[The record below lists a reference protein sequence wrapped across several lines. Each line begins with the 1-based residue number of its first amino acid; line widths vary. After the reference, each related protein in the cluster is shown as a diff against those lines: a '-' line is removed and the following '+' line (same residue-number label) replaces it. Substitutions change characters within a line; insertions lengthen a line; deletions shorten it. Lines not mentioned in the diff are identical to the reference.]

1 VEAADL
7 LAVRPALDRFL
18 KEFDDC
24 AVTPTRR
31 HIATY
36 VRGQLGNLPRKSIE
50 PIALDAGVHPR
61 TLQQL
66 LSLHG
71 WDEDRMRRK
80 LQERVAANHGG
91 RHAIGIIDE
100 TSFVKKGDK
109 TPGVQRQ
116 YCGTTGKTDNC
127 TVTVHLGLADQNFHA
142 LLDGELYVPE
152 SWTQDP
158 PRCRAAKIPERRT
171 FQTKTQIAIELVDRV
186 TAHGVEFGWLSFD
199 EGYGGKPPFL
209 AKRIDRGHRYVGE
222 VPKTFMG
229 WSIAPR
235 VLEAEENEDPERGRP
250 RRFPRLADGSAPARP
265 VQELACQID
274 VSSKRTYHVQ
284 DTEKGPEVWH
294 VGWMPF
300 YPQIDGLPGPLHWLI
315 VALPVLGGDPK
326 YFLSNAASGVPLEA
340 ILHVAFSR
348 WHIERCFE
356 DDKGEIGLDH
366 FEVRNYRS
374 LKRHLILSAIS
385 FLFLAETNEL
395 LRGEKSRVDD
405 VPGEDGHRGAT
416 GTRPPAFP
424 TTSTFGQTGSNHRI
438 SPVA

>member
-1 VEAADL
+1 MEAADL

-209 AKRIDRGHRYVGE
+209 AKMIDRGHRYVGE

-274 VSSKRTYHVQ
+274 VSSKRTYHVK

-374 LKRHLILSAIS
+374 LKRHLILSAIR

>member
-1 VEAADL
+1 MQAEDL
-7 LAVRPALDRFL
+7 LAIRPALDRFL

-66 LSLHG
+66 LSLHC
-71 WDEDRMRRK
+71 WDEDLMRRK
-80 LQERVAANHGG
+80 LHARVAAGHGG

-127 TVTVHLGLADQNFHA
+127 AVTVHLGLADQNFHA
-142 LLDGELYVPE
+142 LLDGELYLPE

-158 PRCRAAKIPERRT
+158 QRCRAARIPEGMT
-171 FQTKTQIAIELVDRV
+171 FRTKTQIAIELVDRV
-186 TAHGVEFGWLSFD
+186 TTHGVEFGWFSFD

-209 AKRIDRGHRYVGE
+209 SEMIARGHRYVGE
-222 VPKTFMG
+222 VPKTFTG
-229 WSIAPR
+229 WSITPR
-235 VLEAEENEDPERGRP
+235 VLEAEENDYPEGGRP

-274 VSSKRTYHVQ
+274 VSSKRTYHVK
-284 DTEKGPEVWH
+284 DTDKGPEVWN

-300 YPQIDGLPGPLHWLI
+300 NPNIDGAPGPLHWLI
-315 VALPVLGGDPK
+315 VALPVSGGDPK
-326 YFLSNAASGVPLEA
+326 YFVSNAASGVPLEA

-374 LKRHLILSAIS
+374 LKRHLILSAVS
-385 FLFLAETNEL
+385 FLFLTETNQL
-395 LRGEKSRVDD
+395 LRGEKPRVDG
-405 VPGEDGHRGAT
+405 VPGQAGSRGA
-416 GTRPPAFP
+416 A
-424 TTSTFGQTGSNHRI
+424 
-438 SPVA
+438 

>member
-1 VEAADL
+1 MQAEDL

-18 KEFDDC
+18 KEFEDC

-66 LSLHG
+66 LSLHC

-80 LQERVAANHGG
+80 LHARVAAGHGG

-127 TVTVHLGLADQNFHA
+127 AVTVHLGLADRDFHA
-142 LLDGELYVPE
+142 LLDGELYLPE
-152 SWTQDP
+152 SWAQDP
-158 PRCRAAKIPERRT
+158 QRCRAARIPEAMT
-171 FQTKTQIAIELVDRV
+171 FRTKTQIAIELVDRV
-186 TAHGVEFGWLSFD
+186 TAHGVEFGWFSFD

-209 AKRIDRGHRYVGE
+209 ADMIARGHRYVGE
-222 VPKTFMG
+222 VPKTLMG
-229 WSIAPR
+229 WSHPPT
-235 VLEAEENEDPERGRP
+235 VLEGPEDPRQGRP
-250 RRFPRLADGSAPARP
+250 HLFPRLADGSFPARP

-274 VSSKRTYHVQ
+274 LSHKRTYHIK
-284 DTEKGPEVWH
+284 DTHKGPEVWH

-300 YPQIDGLPGPLHWLI
+300 HPQIDGLPGPVHWLI

-326 YFLSNAASGVPLEA
+326 YFVSNAASGVPLEA

-374 LKRHLILSAIS
+374 LKRHLILSAVS
-385 FLFLAETNEL
+385 FLFLTETNQV
-395 LRGEKSRVDD
+395 LRGGKPGVDGL
-405 VPGEDGHRGAT
+405 PSEAGRRGA
-416 GTRPPAFP
+416 A
-424 TTSTFGQTGSNHRI
+424 
-438 SPVA
+438 